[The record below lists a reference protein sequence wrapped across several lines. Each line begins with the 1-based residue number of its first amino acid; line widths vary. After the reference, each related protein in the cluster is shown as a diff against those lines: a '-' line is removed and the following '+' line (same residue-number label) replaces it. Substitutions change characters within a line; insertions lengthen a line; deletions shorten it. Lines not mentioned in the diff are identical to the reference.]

1 MTPPPLSRDALNE
14 LARLAEKVP
23 RGPWGACTCQ
33 KGCGQIWDIEHDMWV
48 ATVESVERT
57 QDKGYSAEQQEDV
70 MAFLVA
76 LVNAAP
82 ALIETARKAALP
94 SRDALLYLAGS
105 FGEYCLDGD
114 LSGAFVA
121 AMRREAWPEARCQA
135 AMSEAAAWLRAR
147 LEEAAR

>member
-23 RGPWGACTCQ
+23 RGPWQACTCQ

-82 ALIETARKAALP
+82 ALIETAQRPALP
-94 SRDALLYLAGS
+94 SHDALVFMS
-105 FGEYCLDGD
+105 SRVPDDWDGERFD
-114 LSGAFVA
+114 A
-121 AMRREAWPEARCQA
+121 AEREVE
-135 AMSEAAAWLRAR
+135 AWLRAR
-147 LEEAAR
+147 LEEAER